1 MFNKQKAIIFFTVLV
16 DAIGIGIVI
25 PVLPFYVAS
34 FGSSAFLVTS
44 LFAIFSFCSFL
55 STPLLGALSDKYGR
69 RPVLIASIFST
80 SLGWFVFAGAFHTIF
95 LFVGRIIDGVA
106 AGNFSTAQSYLI
118 DIAKTP
124 KEKTHNIGLIG
135 VAFGLGFILGPM
147 LGGFLSP
154 ISPSF
159 PFWFVGFLA
168 LGNGALAVF
177 LLNES
182 NPKVLANNHK
192 KLKVS
197 FKELAKKEFLKDFN
211 PFLPIIRAIKNKPF
225 YKNFSVWF
233 LFNLATVS
241 MQSIMALYVASIFGF
256 GSVTVGLLMAFIGI
270 IIVLNQAVFLKRF
283 WLKYFSEKNL
293 EFWLLLLLGIGF
305 LLMVVPI
312 LLWFIIG
319 LVFITFSQ
327 AVLRMVITSNVSNK
341 SKTDNQGETI
351 GILSSLGAVASI
363 VGPLIAGAMFEIKVS
378 FPFFLSA
385 SYGFLAFLILLS
397 VYSKSKNK
405 KYGHTKQRAS

>member
-1 MFNKQKAIIFFTVLV
+1 MFSKQKAIIFFTVLV

-95 LFVGRIIDGVA
+95 LFVGRIIDGIA

-118 DIAKTP
+118 DIAKNP
-124 KEKTHNIGLIG
+124 KEKTHNIGLISA
-135 VAFGLGFILGPM
+135 AFGLGFILGPM

-154 ISPSF
+154 VSPSF

-168 LGNGALAVF
+168 FGNGALAVF
-177 LLNES
+177 LLEES
-182 NPKVLANNHK
+182 NPKVLANNK
-192 KLKVS
+192 KIKFALKD
-197 FKELAKKEFLKDFN
+197 FINKETLKDFN
-211 PFLPIIRAIKNKPF
+211 PFLPILRAIKNKPF
-225 YKNFSVWF
+225 FKNFSVWF
-233 LFNLATVS
+233 LFNLASVS
-241 MQSIMALYVASIFGF
+241 MQSILALYVASIFGY
-256 GSVTVGLLMAFIGI
+256 GSVAVGILMAMIGI
-270 IIVLNQAVFLKRF
+270 IIVLNQAIFLKKF

-293 EFWLLLLLGIGF
+293 EFWLLLFLAVGF
-305 LLMVVPI
+305 LLMVVPS
-312 LLWFIIG
+312 LPWFIAG
-319 LVFITFSQ
+319 MVFITFAQ
-327 AVLRMVITSNVSNK
+327 AVLRTIITTNISNK
-341 SKTDNQGETI
+341 SQTDNQGELM
-351 GILSSLGAVASI
+351 GVLSSLGAVASI
-363 VGPLIAGAMFEIKVS
+363 IGPLIAGAMFEIRVS

-397 VYSKSKNK
+397 MYSKK
-405 KYGHTKQRAS
+405 

>member
-1 MFNKQKAIIFFTVLV
+1 MSRQKAIIFFTILV
-16 DAIGIGIVI
+16 DAIGVGIVI

-34 FGSSAFLVTS
+34 FGSSAFLATS
-44 LFAIFSFCSFL
+44 LFAIFSLFSFL

-80 SLGWFVFAGAFHTIF
+80 SLGWFVFAGAFHVIF

-118 DIAKTP
+118 DIAKVP
-124 KEKTHNIGLIG
+124 KEKTHNIGLAG
-135 VAFGLGFILGPM
+135 AAFGLGFILGPM

-168 LGNGALAVF
+168 LSNGALAVF

-182 NPKVLANNHK
+182 NPNVLANNK
-192 KLKVS
+192 KIKFS
-197 FKELAKKEFLKDFN
+197 IKELINKETLKDFN
-211 PFLPIIRAIKNKPF
+211 PFLPIYRAVKNKPF

-233 LFNLATVS
+233 LFNLAFAS
-241 MQSIMALYVASIFGF
+241 MQSIIALYVAGIFGF
-256 GSVTVGLLMAFIGI
+256 GSVMVGLFMAFIGI
-270 IIVLNQAVFLKRF
+270 IVVLNQAFFLKGF

-293 EFWLLLLLGIGF
+293 EFWLFPVFGIGF
-305 LLMVVPI
+305 LLMVVPV

-319 LVFITFSQ
+319 LVLLTFSQ
-327 AVLRMVITSNVSNK
+327 AVLRVVITSNASNE
-341 SKTDNQGETI
+341 SQTDNQGELM
-351 GILSSLGAVASI
+351 GVLSSLGAVASI
-363 VGPLIAGAMFEIKVS
+363 AGPLIAGAMFEIKIS
-378 FPFFLSA
+378 FPLFLSA

-397 VYSKSKNK
+397 VYSKNK
-405 KYGHTKQRAS
+405 KYVARNTRQRTS

>member
-1 MFNKQKAIIFFTVLV
+1 MFSKQKAIIFFTVLV

-95 LFVGRIIDGVA
+95 LFVGRIIDGIA

-118 DIAKTP
+118 DIAKNP
-124 KEKTHNIGLIG
+124 KEKTHNIGLISA
-135 VAFGLGFILGPM
+135 AFGLGFILGPM

-154 ISPSF
+154 VSPSF

-168 LGNGALAVF
+168 FGNGALAVF
-177 LLNES
+177 LLEES
-182 NPKVLANNHK
+182 NPKVLANNK
-192 KLKVS
+192 KIKFALKD
-197 FKELAKKEFLKDFN
+197 FINKETLKDFN
-211 PFLPIIRAIKNKPF
+211 PFLPILRAIKNKPF
-225 YKNFSVWF
+225 FKNFSVWF
-233 LFNLATVS
+233 LFNLASVS
-241 MQSIMALYVASIFGF
+241 MQSILALYVASIFGY
-256 GSVTVGLLMAFIGI
+256 GSVAVGILMAMIGI
-270 IIVLNQAVFLKRF
+270 IIVLNQAIFLKKF

-293 EFWLLLLLGIGF
+293 EFWLLLLLAVGF
-305 LLMVVPI
+305 LLMVVPS
-312 LLWFIIG
+312 LPWFIIG
-319 LVFITFSQ
+319 MVFITFAQ
-327 AVLRMVITSNVSNK
+327 AVLRTVITTNISNK
-341 SKTDNQGETI
+341 SQTDNQGELM
-351 GILSSLGAVASI
+351 GVLSSLGAVASI
-363 VGPLIAGAMFEIKVS
+363 IGPLIAGAMFEIKVS

-397 VYSKSKNK
+397 MYSKK
-405 KYGHTKQRAS
+405 

>member
-1 MFNKQKAIIFFTVLV
+1 MISKQKAIIFFTVLV
-16 DAIGIGIVI
+16 DAIGIGIII

-34 FGSSAFLVTS
+34 FGASAFLVTS
-44 LFAIFSFCSFL
+44 LFAVFSFCSFL

-80 SLGWFVFAGAFHTIF
+80 SLGWFVFAGAFHTVF

-135 VAFGLGFILGPM
+135 AAFGLGFILGPM
-147 LGGFLSP
+147 LGGFLSSV
-154 ISPSF
+154 SPSF

-168 LGNGALAVF
+168 LGNGGLAVF

-182 NPKVLANNHK
+182 NPKVLANKQK
-192 KLKVS
+192 KEKVS
-197 FKELAKKEFLKDFN
+197 LKDFN
-211 PFLPIIRAIKNKPF
+211 PFLPIKRAIKNKPF
-225 YKNFSVWF
+225 YRNYSVWF
-233 LFNLATVS
+233 LFNLASVS

-256 GSVTVGLLMAFIGI
+256 GSVTVGILMAMIGI
-270 IIVLNQAVFLKRF
+270 IIVLNQAVFLKKF
-283 WLKYFSEKNL
+283 WLKYFSEQSL
-293 EFWLLLLLGIGF
+293 EFWMLLLLGVGF
-305 LLMVVPI
+305 LLMVIPS
-312 LLWFIIG
+312 LPWFITG
-319 LVFITFSQ
+319 LVFITFAQS
-327 AVLRMVITSNVSNK
+327 VLRVVITSNTSNK
-341 SKTDNQGETI
+341 SKTDNQGELI
-351 GILSSLGAVASI
+351 GTLSSLGAVASI
-363 VGPLIAGAMFEIKVS
+363 IGPLVAGAMFEIKVS

-397 VYSKSKNK
+397 AYSKNK
-405 KYGHTKQRAS
+405 NKKINKNI

>member
-1 MFNKQKAIIFFTVLV
+1 MFSKQKAIIFFTVLV

-95 LFVGRIIDGVA
+95 LFVGRIIDGIA

-118 DIAKTP
+118 DIAKNP
-124 KEKTHNIGLIG
+124 KEKTHNIGLISA
-135 VAFGLGFILGPM
+135 AFGLGFILGPM

-154 ISPSF
+154 VSPSF

-168 LGNGALAVF
+168 FGNGALAVF
-177 LLNES
+177 LLEES
-182 NPKVLANNHK
+182 NPKVLANNK
-192 KLKVS
+192 KIKFALKD
-197 FKELAKKEFLKDFN
+197 FINKETLKDFN
-211 PFLPIIRAIKNKPF
+211 PFLPILRAIKNKPF
-225 YKNFSVWF
+225 FKNFSVWF
-233 LFNLATVS
+233 LFNLASVS
-241 MQSIMALYVASIFGF
+241 MQSILALYVASIFGY
-256 GSVTVGLLMAFIGI
+256 GSVAVGILMAMIGI
-270 IIVLNQAVFLKRF
+270 IIVLNQAIFLKKF

-293 EFWLLLLLGIGF
+293 EFWLLLLLAVGF
-305 LLMVVPI
+305 LLMVVPS
-312 LLWFIIG
+312 LPWFIAG
-319 LVFITFSQ
+319 MVFITFAQ
-327 AVLRMVITSNVSNK
+327 AVLRTIITTNISNK
-341 SKTDNQGETI
+341 SQTDNQGELM
-351 GILSSLGAVASI
+351 GVLSSLGAVASI
-363 VGPLIAGAMFEIKVS
+363 IGPLIAGAMFEIRVS

-397 VYSKSKNK
+397 MYSKK
-405 KYGHTKQRAS
+405 